1 MLCIEIETQRKG
13 KTGEKEPSTQT
24 KYTDSR
30 FKYAQNERVSALLM
44 KKEATNN
51 SHKTDGGREAEEK
64 KNVIFRILYIYC
76 EAAIYFHFQI

>member
-64 KNVIFRILYIYC
+64 KRNFP
-76 EAAIYFHFQI
+76 YFVYLL